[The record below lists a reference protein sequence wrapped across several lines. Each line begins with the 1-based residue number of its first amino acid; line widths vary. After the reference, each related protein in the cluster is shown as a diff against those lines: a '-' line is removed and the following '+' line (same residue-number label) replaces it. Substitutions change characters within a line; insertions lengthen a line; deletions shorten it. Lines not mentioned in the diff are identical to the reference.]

1 MKHKDKIYEF
11 RNESLRGLKIGG
23 GIQGVDK
30 RQGDAANS
38 YHLPFYVIGN
48 LMASYQLNVEPYRVT
63 AQLNVNNVSDETFFA
78 ASDTTNF
85 IYYGAPRT
93 FLGSLRVDY

>member
-1 MKHKDKIYEF
+1 
-11 RNESLRGLKIGG
+11 
-23 GIQGVDK
+23 
-30 RQGDAANS
+30 
-38 YHLPFYVIGN
+38 
-48 LMASYQLNVEPYRVT
+48 MASYQLNVKPYRVT

-78 ASDTTNF
+78 ASDTTTNF